1 MPSVSE
7 IARHIGVSKST
18 VSLVLNNKPGVS
30 DSKRRQ
36 VLNALAELEAQ
47 NADPVLSLTGTGK
60 ETRFRSHKRKVT
72 SLVVLH
78 PVILHS
84 NQVYSEFL
92 QGIQDGADRHNI
104 QLRLALN
111 EPSAAHNHIS
121 RLYLTDPN
129 FRPDGMIIMGARMHE
144 PLADEAR
151 SNNIPYILLSRQAP
165 DIHSSAVGWHE
176 AEAAQLATNHLLALG
191 HRSIAFIGGD
201 EMYSYTHGR
210 LAGYKTALEAF
221 GIVPKPDWISL
232 GDGETATKRI
242 LQQAPYVTG
251 ALFIN
256 DTHATAGAPV
266 LQAAGLRI
274 PKDLSIASFDDTQ
287 EAQGF
292 DPPLTSIKFPRYQIG
307 LWAVNTLVNKINNP
321 LIESMQINFKC
332 LLVKRHSCA
341 QVMSQGG

>member
-30 DSKRRQ
+30 DSKRQQ
-36 VLNALAELEAQ
+36 VLNAVAELEAQ
-47 NADPVLSLTGTGK
+47 KTEPAASMTGINDQ
-60 ETRFRSHKRKVT
+60 FRPYKRKVT

-111 EPSAAHNHIS
+111 EPHASHNHIS

-129 FRPDGMIIMGARMHE
+129 FRTDGVIIMGARLHE
-144 PLADEAR
+144 PFADEAR
-151 SNNIPYILLSRQAP
+151 ANNIPFILLSRQAP
-165 DIHSSAVGWHE
+165 DSHSSAVGWNE
-176 AEAAQLATNHLLALG
+176 AEAAKTATNHLLAHG

-210 LAGYKTALEAF
+210 LSGYKGALQAY
-221 GIVPKPDWISL
+221 GISPKPEWVAL
-232 GDGETATKRI
+232 GDGESATKRI
-242 LQQAPYVTG
+242 LQQAPDITA

-266 LQAAGLRI
+266 LQRAGLRI
-274 PKDLSIASFDDTQ
+274 PDDLSVASFDDTQ
-287 EAQGF
+287 EAQNF

-307 LWAVNTLVNKINNP
+307 LWSVNTLVNKINNP

-332 LLVKRHSCA
+332 LLVERTSC
-341 QVMSQGG
+341 VKVIPQGG